1 MTTTIVVFDCT
12 TFTSFSTCCC
22 LHFFFILFQS
32 DSFHTSLI
40 ILVFHFYICILYPC
54 RVCVK
59 LFYLFLYQQ
68 KFFSIIC
75 LLIRIYLLFNFI
87 FLIWFYKHKLVLHKN
102 TPSAVLSGKESII
115 VTSIFIMSKLFMRNY
130 LCYKK
135 MLEQKIKTLMPTDC
149 SVLRTSAILP
159 II

>member
-1 MTTTIVVFDCT
+1 MCQVV
-12 TFTSFSTCCC
+12 
-22 LHFFFILFQS
+22 LFIFIS
-32 DSFHTSLI
+32 AK
-40 ILVFHFYICILYPC
+40 V
-54 RVCVK
+54 
-59 LFYLFLYQQ
+59 
-68 KFFSIIC
+68 FSIIC

-149 SVLRTSAILP
+149 SRATHFRNPTNHINILLKKS
-159 II
+159 INNLFFCFFFAKA